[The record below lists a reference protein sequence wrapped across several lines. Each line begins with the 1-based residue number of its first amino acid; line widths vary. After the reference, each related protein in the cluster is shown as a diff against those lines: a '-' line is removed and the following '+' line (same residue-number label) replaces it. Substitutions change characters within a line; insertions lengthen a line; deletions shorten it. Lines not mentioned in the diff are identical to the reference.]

1 MYKKKTVWNYSFVFT
16 RFFRKHELDTT
27 NMHDN
32 NLLGNVKEYRFL

>member
-1 MYKKKTVWNYSFVFT
+1 MQKRNRVGFQFFVT

>member
-1 MYKKKTVWNYSFVFT
+1 MQKRNRVGFQFCFT